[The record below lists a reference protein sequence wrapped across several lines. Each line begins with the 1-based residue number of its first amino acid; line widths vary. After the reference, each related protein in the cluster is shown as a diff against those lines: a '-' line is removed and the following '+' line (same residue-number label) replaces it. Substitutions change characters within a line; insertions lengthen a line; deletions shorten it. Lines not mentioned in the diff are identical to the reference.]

1 MGEKAKWSQTMGH
14 QDADAPPHPL
24 LILVS
29 NPPSNLH
36 PAIPNYLCCIF
47 NYQPLSSKFNQ
58 LERLKGLNQSGSS
71 EDDKPE

>member
-1 MGEKAKWSQTMGH
+1 MQM
-14 QDADAPPHPL
+14 PPCPL

-36 PAIPNYLCCIF
+36 PAIPNFQRLNYLCCIF

-71 EDDKPE
+71 EDEKPK